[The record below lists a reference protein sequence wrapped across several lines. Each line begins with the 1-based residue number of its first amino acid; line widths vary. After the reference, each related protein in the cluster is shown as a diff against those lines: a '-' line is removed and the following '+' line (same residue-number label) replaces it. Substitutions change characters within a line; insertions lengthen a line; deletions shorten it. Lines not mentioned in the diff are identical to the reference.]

1 MADEFIIAGWFDYG
15 TNRDAVLEQF
25 AICAAA
31 SRDEEGCLGYVASA
45 DPAEPGRVVVFE
57 RWESEAHLAAHF
69 GTPHIAVFRDAV
81 AGYPRGERDVR
92 RFFISHSEDFQS
104 SSVARA

>member
-15 TNRDAVLEQF
+15 THRDAVLEHF
-25 AICAAA
+25 AKCAAA
-31 SRDEEGCLGYVASA
+31 SRDEEGCLDYVASA

-69 GTPHIAVFRDAV
+69 GTPHIAEFRDAV
-81 AGYPRGERDVR
+81 KDVPRGAKDIR
-92 RFFISHSEDFQS
+92 RFFISRSEEFQS